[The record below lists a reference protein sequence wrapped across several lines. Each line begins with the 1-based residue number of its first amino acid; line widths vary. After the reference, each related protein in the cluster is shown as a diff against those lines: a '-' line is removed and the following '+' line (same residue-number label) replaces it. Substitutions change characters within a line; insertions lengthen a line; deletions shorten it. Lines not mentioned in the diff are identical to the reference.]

1 MNVVGATL
9 IWRKNMLKWETDDI
23 RIEGSVH
30 GGCKVNFVVKD
41 LEFNQTLM
49 HKYSGETY
57 VVEIKKKKEKRSLDA
72 NAYMW
77 VLAGKISNRPDI
89 LMSKDEVY
97 QKAIK
102 DYGVSAVMPIKDTML
117 KDILRWHTS
126 NGLGNSFDIIGACKN
141 FEGYT
146 NVHFYYGSSQY
157 DTRQMAHLIDGI
169 VAMAKDLDIVVDS
182 NEVERVKKEWK

>member
-1 MNVVGATL
+1 MKFTTNS
-9 IWRKNMLKWETDDI
+9 IM
-23 RIEGSVH
+23 IEPSIH
-30 GGCKVNFVVKD
+30 GGCKVSFH
-41 LEFNQTLM
+41 TLDARYNHELL
-49 HKYSGETY
+49 HKYEGVPYE
-57 VVEIKKKKEKRSLDA
+57 VEFREKKERRSLDA

-77 VLAGKISNRPDI
+77 VLAGKISNHPDI
-89 LMSKDEVY
+89 IMSKDEVY

-102 DYGVSAVMPIKDTML
+102 DYGVSAVMPIKDDML

-169 VAMAKDLDIVVDS
+169 VAMAKDLDIVVDG